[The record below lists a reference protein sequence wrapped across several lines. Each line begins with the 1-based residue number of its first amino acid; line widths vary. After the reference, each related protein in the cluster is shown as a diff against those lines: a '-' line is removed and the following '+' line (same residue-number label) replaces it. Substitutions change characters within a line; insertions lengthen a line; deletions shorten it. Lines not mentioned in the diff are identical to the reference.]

1 MKTKDLVF
9 ELIERRSS
17 IPVSTESDRLAFPYL
32 DSGLIDSLGLV
43 ELIAEIEDKFGILFQ
58 PEHLQSDEFLTIGG
72 LIAIIERLLSLR
84 QQLS

>member
-17 IPVSTESDRLAFPYL
+17 IPLSIEAERLAFPYL

-43 ELIAEIEDKFGILFQ
+43 ELIAEIEEKCGILFQ

-72 LIAIIERLLSLR
+72 LIAIIDRLIESR
-84 QQLS
+84 E